1 MRPQYRWAS
10 ERLAASGEIAM
21 GNVNGSCLCGAIKYE
36 VHGPLRPIVACHCT
50 QCRKSSGHYGAATRA
65 EKAERGFCSNCG
77 SNLFWRRIDGDR
89 ISIWAGSIDGP
100 SGLKLVG
107 QLFVE
112 TAGDYY
118 SVPDVPT
125 LEQSELV

>member
-1 MRPQYRWAS
+1 
-10 ERLAASGEIAM
+10 M
-21 GNVNGSCLCGAIKYE
+21 GNINGSCLCGAIKYE

-65 EKAERGFCSNCG
+65 KKADVTLIGDCLKWFRSSEKAERGFCSNCG